1 MLVITA
7 AGLAS
12 LCVGLAQPMP
22 PAPPASLVTTLP
34 PPPAPLAPLPVSL
47 VILSPNACPVYQVTI
62 TYLATKLVWYA
73 HLQFQTVCFVT
84 LRHTATNALTGTP

>member
-12 LCVGLAQPMP
+12 LCAGLAQPMP

-34 PPPAPLAPLPVSL
+34 PPLAPLAPPPVSL
-47 VILSPNACPVYQVTI
+47 AILSPNACPVYQATI
-62 TYLATKLVWYA
+62 TYPATRLVWYA
-73 HLQFQTVCFVT
+73 HPQFPTVYFVT
-84 LRHTATNALTGTP
+84 LRRTATNALTGTP